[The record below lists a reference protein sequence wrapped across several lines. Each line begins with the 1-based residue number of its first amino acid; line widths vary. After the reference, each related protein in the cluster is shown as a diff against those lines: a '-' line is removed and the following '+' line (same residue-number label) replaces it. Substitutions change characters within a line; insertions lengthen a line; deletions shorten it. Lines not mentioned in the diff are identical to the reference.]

1 MVIWLLK
8 TLLFRPFWWQN
19 GLGPKLYMVM
29 AFSGLCF
36 SPLPWSKRPPFS
48 NVLANIVGVWSIV
61 SLARTTNRSTK
72 TVRSH
77 FMYDYFN
84 VGLIW
89 ASLRFLVL
97 GCEPRK
103 TSLDI
108 YEHNIFWLYYT
119 KTCFFLKA
127 EVRCGTIE
135 IFKKS
140 GLFCKIIQLMWQN
153 IRQNGQKF

>member
-1 MVIWLLK
+1 
-8 TLLFRPFWWQN
+8 
-19 GLGPKLYMVM
+19 M

-103 TSLDI
+103 LSLDI
-108 YEHNIFWLYYT
+108 YERIFFGYITQRHVSFW
-119 KTCFFLKA
+119 KPRFDAEPSKFLKNRVYFVKLFSWCGKIFVKM
-127 EVRCGTIE
+127 VRSFDFCPQNST
-135 IFKKS
+135 FKN
-140 GLFCKIIQLMWQN
+140 IISMQFTKANQ
-153 IRQNGQKF
+153 